1 VNRLNIESV
10 NRVADAYLETVS
22 GSDAGR
28 LSFLKGL
35 WEIQSEAEQAAV
47 EYQAPDAEAAREALK
62 SGKSLFFLA
71 APAVPLAEYVE
82 LVTRIAA
89 YTADAAGL
97 PEEQA
102 DALRSTDF
110 AAAITEELL
119 TSAVSGLHAFEAAVS
134 EALAPAGEALTQA
147 TLRFVLVSALVPFLT
162 GPAETTLAAVGIIDR
177 TLWSSGNCPVC
188 GSAAAMGRL
197 GESTTLQG
205 AERTLWCSLCNAEW
219 SYERLRCVRCGTRNP
234 DKLRYTHVESDPVHR
249 IHLCD
254 ECHGYAKFIAMNDLK
269 KPLSMPVEDAVSAN
283 MDGIAV
289 EKGYT
294 ATGDA
299 SGQAQ

>member
-1 VNRLNIESV
+1 MNIESV
-10 NRVADAYLETVS
+10 NRVADAYLETVV

-28 LSFLKGL
+28 LRFLKGL
-35 WEIQSEAEQAAV
+35 WEIQAEAESASE
-47 EYQAPDAEAAREALK
+47 EYQAPEQDAAREGLQ
-62 SGKSLFFLA
+62 SGKSLFFIA

-97 PEEQA
+97 PQEQA
-102 DALRSTDF
+102 DALRGTDF
-110 AAAITEELL
+110 AAAIKEDQLA
-119 TSAVSGLHAFEAAVS
+119 SAVNGLQAFETAVA

-162 GPAETTLAAVGIIDR
+162 GPAAVALAAVGTIDR

-188 GSAAAMGRL
+188 GSGAAMGRL

-205 AERTLWCSLCNAEW
+205 AERTLWCSLCNTEW
-219 SYERLRCVRCGTRNP
+219 TYDRLRCVRCGAGNP
-234 DKLRYTHVESDPVHR
+234 DGLRYTHVESDPVHR

-254 ECHGYAKFIAMNDLK
+254 KCHGYAKFVAMNDLK
-269 KPLSMPVEDAVSAN
+269 KPLSMPVEDAVTAN
-283 MDGIAV
+283 LDVIAV

-294 ATGDA
+294 ATGDV